1 MLLELP
7 GRIPDLSVSPEY
19 LNMKKFYY
27 GVLLLISTA
36 TLGQQLQGDTAKVK
50 TDTTKKE
57 KSKKREFLPLDPGR
71 KISVKS
77 TEGSWMS
84 LDVSPDGKTI
94 AFDLL
99 GDIYLLPFSGGKA
112 KAFLKD
118 MSFESHPKFS
128 PDGKNLLVISDRSGG
143 ENAWRFSLDRKDSLQ
158 ITKGNTDNFQAA
170 EWSPDGNYVVVSKG
184 RRNLKLWLFHKDGG
198 GGAQLITKPDN
209 MKTIE
214 PAFGNDNRYVYFSQ
228 RTGAWNYNAQL
239 PQYQVALYDRETG
252 EIDTRTNRY
261 GSGFAPTLSPDGKW
275 LVYGSRYNDKTGL
288 IIRDLKSGVEK
299 WLAYPVQRDEQES
312 IAPMGVLPAMSFTPD
327 SKELVAS
334 YGGKIYRIPVAGG
347 DAIEIPFEVDSEL
360 ELGPKLEFKYPIG
373 NETEMTVTQIRDGKV
388 SPDGK
393 QLAFTAL
400 NRLYVMD
407 LPNGTP
413 RRISAFDFTEAMP
426 VWSPDGSQLAWV
438 TWENKGGHLYKINMK
453 ARNAQPLK
461 LTTSP
466 ALYTEPS
473 WSYNNNRIVVM
484 IGSSQFFEE
493 AEGPFAF
500 SSQENIAWISA
511 DGGQI
516 NIVDKAKGRSN
527 PHFVKSND
535 RIYLYHNQKGLV
547 SVRWDGTDE
556 KAHVKVTG
564 ITTYGTT
571 FEQHCM
577 MVESEMEPTKE
588 PANADYITM
597 APEGDQALVQI
608 NNEIYVVTVPKV
620 GLEAPKIS
628 VSDPAASQFPSRKL
642 TKLGGQFA
650 SWNTDGK
657 KVFWSIGN
665 AFFTYD
671 IDQAKIKEEELR
683 KKKEAEEKAK
693 VDAER
698 KEGDNKDKKDSD
710 KSEEDD
716 KEKKDE
722 GYKAGEIRVKVKVPR
737 DIPDGKA
744 LLMNA
749 RIITMKGDEVIE
761 SGDILIE
768 NSRIKKVGAAGSIAV
783 DGSVQKI
790 DLAGKTV
797 IPGFVDTHA
806 HMWPSWGIHKNQVWM
821 YAANLAYGV
830 TTTRDPQTGTTDV
843 LTYGDLVE
851 AGKIVGPRV
860 YSTGPGV
867 GYWAYNIKD
876 LDQARDVLKQYS
888 EYYNTKYI
896 KMYLVGNR
904 QHRQWVIMAAK
915 EQGLKPTTEGGL
927 DFKLNI
933 TNILDGYP
941 GHEHAFP
948 IYPLYKDFTKLVAE
962 SGTTYTPTLLVAYGG
977 PFAENYYY
985 ATENVNADPKLNNF
999 TPKGELDEK
1008 SRRRGGW
1015 FMFDEHVFPDHAKFV
1030 NDLVKAGGN
1039 AGVGSHGQ
1047 LQGLGYHW
1055 ELWSI
1060 QSGGMTNHDALKVAT
1075 IHGAIGL
1082 GLDGDL
1088 GSIEAGKLADLI
1100 ILNKNPLENIRN
1112 TNTIDKVMKNGRLFD
1127 GSTLD
1132 EVYPIHRKIMNNWQ
1146 QNRPEGTPGIR

>member
-1 MLLELP
+1 MT
-7 GRIPDLSVSPEY
+7 RH
-19 LNMKKFYY
+19 FYT
-27 GVLLLISTA
+27 LLLVLGSSVLMAQSITDST
-36 TLGQQLQGDTAKVK
+36 KVK
-50 TDTTKKE
+50 SDSTKKE
-57 KSKKREFLPLDPGR
+57 KKKREFLPLDPTRRIG
-71 KISVKS
+71 IQSA
-77 TEGSWMS
+77 EGSWMS
-84 LDVSPDGKTI
+84 LDVSPDGQTI
-94 AFDLL
+94 AFDFL

-112 KAFLKD
+112 KPFLKD

-128 PDGKNLLVISDRSGG
+128 PDGKHLLVISDRSGG
-143 ENAWRFSLDRKDSLQ
+143 ENAWRFALDRKDSLQ
-158 ITKGNTDNFQAA
+158 ITKGANSDNYQSA
-170 EWSPDGNYVVVSKG
+170 EWTPDGNYIVVSKG
-184 RRNLKLWLFHKDGG
+184 RRNLKLWLYHKDGG

-209 MKTIE
+209 LKAIE
-214 PAFGNDNRYVYFSQ
+214 PAFGNDGRYVYFSQ
-228 RTGAWNYNAQL
+228 RNGAWNYNAQL

-252 EIDTRTNRY
+252 EIDARTNRY

-288 IIRDLKSGVEK
+288 IIRDLKTGVEK

-312 IAPMGVLPAMSFTPD
+312 IAPLGVLPAMAFTPD
-327 SKELVAS
+327 SKEVVAS
-334 YGGKIYRIPVAGG
+334 YGGKIFRIPVAGG
-347 DAIEIPFEVDSEL
+347 NAIEIPFEVNAEV
-360 ELGPKLEFKYPIG
+360 ELGPKLEFKYPIKDD
-373 NETEMTVTQIRDGKV
+373 TEMIVTQIRDGKV

-400 NRLYVMD
+400 NRLYLMD
-407 LPNGTP
+407 LPDGKP
-413 RRISAFDFTEAMP
+413 KRVSGFDFTEAMP
-426 VWSPDGSQLAWV
+426 AWSPDGSQLAWV
-438 TWENKGGHLYKINMK
+438 SWENKGGNVYKINMRTK
-453 ARNAQPLK
+453 NPVPVK
-461 LTTSP
+461 LTTTP
-466 ALYTEPS
+466 ALYTQPA
-473 WSYNNNRIVVM
+473 WSVSNRIVIM

-511 DGGQI
+511 DGGAV
-516 NIVDKAKGRSN
+516 NIIDKAKGRAT

-535 RIYLYHNQKGLV
+535 RIHFYHHQKGLV

-556 KAHVKVTG
+556 KGHVKVTG

-571 FEQHCM
+571 FDQHCL
-577 MVESEMEPTKE
+577 MVESEMEPQRE
-588 PANADYITM
+588 PANADYVIM
-597 APEGDQALVQI
+597 APEGDQALAQI
-608 NNEIYVVTVPKV
+608 NNEIYTVTVPKV
-620 GLEAPKIS
+620 GSETPKIS
-628 VSDPAASQFPSRKL
+628 VADPNNAQFPARKL

-650 SWNTDGK
+650 SWSSDGK

-671 IDQAKIKEEELR
+671 VAEAKAKEDELR
-683 KKKEAEEKAK
+683 KKNEAQEKAK
-693 VDAER
+693 ADEER
-698 KEGDNKDKKDSD
+698 KDDKKNDGDSE
-710 KSEEDD
+710 KEE

-722 GYKAGEIRVKVKVPR
+722 GYKPAEIRVKVSVPR

-749 RIITMKGDEVIE
+749 RIISMKGDEVIE

-768 NSRIKKVGAAGSIAV
+768 NNRIKKVGASGSIVV
-783 DGSVQKI
+783 DGTVQKI
-790 DLAGKTV
+790 DLKGKTV
-797 IPGFVDTHA
+797 IPGFIDTHA

-843 LTYGDLVE
+843 LTYADLVE

-888 EYYNTKYI
+888 EYYNTRYI

-904 QHRQWVIMAAK
+904 QQRQWIIMAAK

-927 DFKLNI
+927 DFKLNLTQI
-933 TNILDGYP
+933 IDGYP

-948 IYPLYKDFTKLVAE
+948 IYPLYRDFTKLVAE
-962 SGTTYTPTLLVAYGG
+962 SGTAYTPTLLVSYGG
-977 PFAENYYY
+977 PFGENYYY
-985 ATENVNADPKLNNF
+985 ATENVNDDIKLNTF
-999 TPKGELDEK
+999 TPKGELDAK
-1008 SRRRGGW
+1008 SRRRSGW
-1015 FMFDEHVFPDHAKFV
+1015 FMYDEHVFPDHAKFV
-1030 NDLVKAGGN
+1030 NDLVKNGGT

-1055 ELWSI
+1055 ELWSM
-1060 QSGGMTNHDALKVAT
+1060 QAGGMSNHDALKVST
-1075 IHGAIGL
+1075 IHGARAL
-1082 GLDGDL
+1082 GLDDDL
-1088 GSIEAGKLADLI
+1088 GSIEPGKLADLI
-1100 ILNKNPLENIRN
+1100 ILDKNPLENIRN

-1127 GSTLD
+1127 GKTLD
-1132 EVYPIHRKIMNNWQ
+1132 EVYPIYRKILNTWQ